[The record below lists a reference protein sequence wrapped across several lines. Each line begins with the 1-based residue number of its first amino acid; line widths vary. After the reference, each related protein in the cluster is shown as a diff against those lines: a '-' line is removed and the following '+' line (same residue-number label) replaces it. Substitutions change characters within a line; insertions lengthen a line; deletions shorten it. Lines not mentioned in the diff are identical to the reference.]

1 MQEMGRGLASRM
13 LHSKQAET
21 TVQGNT
27 AFLDFQDDVWV
38 QIPTALLGTRFLVLL
53 PFVAL

>member
-1 MQEMGRGLASRM
+1 MQEMGRGLASRI

>member
-13 LHSKQAET
+13 LHGKQAET

-27 AFLDFQDDVWV
+27 ALPDFQDAVWV
-38 QIPTALLGTRFLVLL
+38 QIPTALLGMRFLVLL